1 MGQEVSD
8 RGLRRFYTPLRYPG
22 GKAKLANFVK
32 LLLQTNKLH
41 DVHYV
46 EPYAGGAG
54 VALALLFEG
63 YAKHVHINDYN
74 RSVYAFWNSVL
85 NETDMLCALI
95 QDTRVTMSEWKRQ
108 KQVQKDLNASGLEL
122 GFSTFFLNRTNRSGI
137 IGAGVIGGQQQ
148 NGTWKIDARYSK
160 QGLIQRIQ
168 KVARFKQRISVY
180 NMDAAEFLR
189 TRMPELPERTFIYL
203 DPPYYVK
210 GEGLYENFY
219 QDQDHK
225 VIAQLVSK
233 LRTPWIVSY
242 DYHPRL
248 LELYVEFESMI
259 YQLSYS
265 AQDRYKG
272 SEVIFFSPALSV
284 PNVPSP
290 AKLPLSMVLTFE

>member
-1 MGQEVSD
+1 MENELSD
-8 RGLRRFYTPLRYPG
+8 RGQRRYYTPLRYPG

-32 LLLQTNKLH
+32 LLLQSNKLH

-46 EPYAGGAG
+46 EPYAGGAS

-63 YAKHVHINDYN
+63 YARHIHINDKN
-74 RSVYAFWNSVL
+74 RSVFAFWHSVL
-85 NETDMLCALI
+85 NDTDALCALI
-95 QDTRVTMSEWKRQ
+95 RDRQVTMKEWKRQ
-108 KQVQKDLNASGLEL
+108 KQVQQDNSATCLEL
-122 GFSTFFLNRTNRSGI
+122 GYSTFFLNRTNRSGI

-148 NGTWKIDARYSK
+148 NGNWKIDARYSK
-160 QGLIQRIQ
+160 QDLISRIQ
-168 KVARFKQRISVY
+168 KVARFKGRISVY
-180 NMDAAEFLR
+180 NLDAEAFLQN
-189 TRMPELPERTFIYL
+189 EVAALPVTTFMYL

-219 QDQDHK
+219 QDEDHAR
-225 VIAQLVSK
+225 IANLVHR

-248 LELYVEFESMI
+248 MELYAEFENMI

-272 SEVIFFSPALSV
+272 SEVIFFSPKLVV

-290 AKLPLSMVLTFE
+290 ARLPLLAVLASR

>member
-1 MGQEVSD
+1 M
-8 RGLRRFYTPLRYPG
+8 
-22 GKAKLANFVK
+22 ANFVK

-46 EPYAGGAG
+46 EPYAGGAS

-63 YAKHVHINDYN
+63 YARHVHINDYN
-74 RSVYAFWNSVL
+74 RSVYAFWHSVL
-85 NETDMLCALI
+85 NETDALCALV
-95 QDTRVTMSEWKRQ
+95 QATRVTMSEWKRQ
-108 KQVQKDLNASGLEL
+108 KQVQKDGDASNLEL

-148 NGTWKIDARYSK
+148 TGTWKIDARYSK
-160 QGLIQRIQ
+160 QDLIQRIQ
-168 KVARFKQRISVY
+168 KVARFKHRISVY
-180 NMDAAEFLR
+180 RMDAAAFLQ
-189 TRMPELPERTFIYL
+189 TQMPRLPKETFVYL

-219 QDQDHK
+219 QDHDHK
-225 VIAQLVSK
+225 VISELVSI
-233 LRTPWIVSY
+233 LRKPWMVSY

-248 LELYVEFESMI
+248 LELYGEFENMI

-272 SEVIFFSPALSV
+272 NEVIFFAPEIIV

-290 AKLPLSMVLTFE
+290 AKIPLSAVHAFK